1 MGSQKKTIAV
11 GLSIFVALAAWYAFW
26 PENYGTV
33 SESGYKLTM
42 AVESACGRQDTDGVQ
57 RVRTMVQTNK
67 SLSDQ
72 ERVWLNEILAAA
84 ESGSW
89 NDARRMARELM
100 RAQLGSGNCDGST
113 DIRVQHGNGNHSS

>member
-1 MGSQKKTIAV
+1 MDSQKKTIAV
-11 GLSIFVALAAWYAFW
+11 CFTLFVAVALCYSFW
-26 PENYGTV
+26 PDKYGTV

-42 AVESACGRQDTDGVQ
+42 AVESACGRQDADGVQ
-57 RVRTMVQTNK
+57 RVRTMVQTNA

-72 ERVWLNEILAAA
+72 EREWLDEILAAA

-100 RAQLGSGNCDGST
+100 RAQLASGNSSGSG
-113 DIRVQHGNGNHSS
+113 DIRAQHGNGSHSS